1 MQWDAL
7 HGSPALLR
15 GFSQNVLHRRLMH
28 KTRAVSGKLAESFGN
43 WLKGRKQ
50 RVAVKKKTNP
60 KRMLIGECLR
70 E

>member
-15 GFSQNVLHRRLMH
+15 GFSQNVLHLRLMY

-50 RVAVKKKTNP
+50 RVAVKKK
-60 KRMLIGECLR
+60 KLKGC
-70 E
+70 